1 MPEARQAIFF
11 GILRHGNYSAL
22 LLDRGGFNW
31 RRTGVALLPRSLRGD
46 DEAQEC
52 IEGSGIGGSCG
63 GACVWTGSAGWRCR
77 PDFSGIWAHP
87 WLPGFEALASGPTAL
102 VNLSR
107 TPEGRSIQTQLVGD
121 YKNPILKPEAAETVR
136 KFGEQSKS
144 YFGFHNP
151 RNQCWPNGIPFVLSS
166 NGLQIFDRGDHLTM
180 IYRVDH
186 QVRTVRMNAS
196 HPANVAPSYYG
207 DSVGHYEGDTL
218 VIDTVGI
225 KPGPFAMI
233 DWFGTPQTPALHV
246 VERYRLIDYDQAQEG
261 VKRANKDNVLPQF
274 NNPPVVDFNSRG
286 KWLQL
291 LFTVDDPNVFT
302 TRVVRDGD
310 LWSGGAGWGRRECL
324 A

>member
-1 MPEARQAIFF
+1 MKFRRNLVMVA
-11 GILRHGNYSAL
+11 AL
-22 LLDRGGFNW
+22 GA
-31 RRTGVALLPRSLRGD
+31 VAAAPAPAAS
-46 DEAQEC
+46 
-52 IEGSGIGGSCG
+52 G
-63 GACVWTGSAGWRCR
+63 GASH

-107 TPEGRSIQTQLVGD
+107 RPDGVQIQTQLVGD
-121 YKNPILKPEAAETVR
+121 YKNPILKPAAAEIVR
-136 KFGEQSKS
+136 KMGEQSKS
-144 YFGFHNP
+144 HFGFHNP
-151 RNQCWPNGIPFVLSS
+151 RNQCWPNGIPFVLSA
-166 NGLQIFDRGDHLTM
+166 NGQQIFDRGDHLTM

-186 QVRTVRMNAS
+186 QVRTVRMNSS
-196 HPANVAPSYYG
+196 HPAKVTPSYYG

-246 VERYRLIDYDQAQEG
+246 VERYRLLDKDQAKEG
-261 VKRANKDNVLPQF
+261 VQRAYKDNTLPAF

-291 LFTVDDPNVFT
+291 VFTIDDPTVFT
-302 TRVVRDGD
+302 TP
-310 LWSGGAGWGRRECL
+310 WSATVTMGPAVQSLATGAAPWPEDVCAENPHKYGTEEDVQL
-324 A
+324 PTAKIADF

>member
-1 MPEARQAIFF
+1 MKLKNTLKAAALAAIAAVPVSGQAAPA
-11 GILRHGNYSAL
+11 S
-22 LLDRGGFNW
+22 
-31 RRTGVALLPRSLRGD
+31 TVK
-46 DEAQEC
+46 
-52 IEGSGIGGSCG
+52 
-63 GACVWTGSAGWRCR
+63 

-136 KFGEQSKS
+136 KMGEQSKS

-151 RNQCWPNGIPFVLSS
+151 RNQCWPNGIPFVLSA
-166 NGLQIFDRGDHLTM
+166 NGQQIFDRGDHLTM
-180 IYRVDH
+180 IYREDH
-186 QVRTVRMNAS
+186 QVRRVRMNAS
-196 HPANVAPSYYG
+196 HPANPKPSYYG
-207 DSVGHYEGDTL
+207 DSVGHYDGDTL
-218 VIDTVGI
+218 VIDTIAI

-246 VERYRLIDYDQAQEG
+246 VERYRLISYDAAQES
-261 VKRANKDNVLPQF
+261 VKRANKDNNLPQF

-291 LFTVDDPNVFT
+291 VFTVEDPNVFT
-302 TRVVRDGD
+302 TP
-310 LWSGGAGWGRRECL
+310 WSATVTFGPAIQSIGPGANAWPENVCGENPNKYGTEEDVQL
-324 A
+324 PTAKTPDF

>member
-1 MPEARQAIFF
+1 MKLRDLLTAAALAAIAPMPGQAA
-11 GILRHGNYSAL
+11 SSS
-22 LLDRGGFNW
+22 
-31 RRTGVALLPRSLRGD
+31 TTV
-46 DEAQEC
+46 
-52 IEGSGIGGSCG
+52 
-63 GACVWTGSAGWRCR
+63 

-87 WLPGFEALASGPTAL
+87 WLPGFEALSTGPTAL
-102 VNLSR
+102 VNLAR
-107 TPEGRSIQTQLVGD
+107 TPNGLSIQTQLVGD
-121 YKNPILKPEAAETVR
+121 YKNPILKPQAAETVR
-136 KFGEQSKS
+136 KLGEQSKGN
-144 YFGFHNP
+144 FGFHNP

-196 HPANVAPSYYG
+196 HPANVKPSWYG

-246 VERYRLIDYDQAQEG
+246 VERYRLIDSNQAKDG
-261 VKRANKDNVLPQF
+261 VERAYKDNVLPQF
-274 NNPPVVDFNSRG
+274 NNPPVVDFNSRS

-291 LFTVDDPNVFT
+291 LFRVDDPAVFT
-302 TRVVRDGD
+302 TPWSATVTFGPAAQAVGPDAWPEDVCAENPHKYGTEEDVRLPTAKIADF
-310 LWSGGAGWGRRECL
+310 
-324 A
+324 

>member
-1 MPEARQAIFF
+1 MKLRNLLQAAVLA
-11 GILRHGNYSAL
+11 GIA
-22 LLDRGGFNW
+22 
-31 RRTGVALLPRSLRGD
+31 VAPAAGQ
-46 DEAQEC
+46 AAP
-52 IEGSGIGGSCG
+52 G
-63 GACVWTGSAGWRCR
+63 GAAK
-77 PDFSGIWAHP
+77 PDLSGIWAHP
-87 WLPGFEALASGPTAL
+87 WLPGFEALTSGPTAL
-102 VNLSR
+102 VNLAR

-121 YKNPILKPEAAETVR
+121 YRNPILRPQAAETVR
-136 KFGEQSKS
+136 KFGEQSS
-144 YFGFHNP
+144 AHFGFHNP
-151 RNQCWPNGIPFVLSS
+151 RNQCWPNGLPFVLSA

-196 HPANVAPSYYG
+196 HPAKVTASSYYG

-246 VERYRLIDYDQAQEG
+246 VERYRLIDSDQVTDG

-274 NNPPVVDFNSRG
+274 NNPPVVDFNSKR

-291 LFTVDDPNVFT
+291 LFTVDDPNVFS
-302 TRVVRDGD
+302 RP
-310 LWSGGAGWGRRECL
+310 WSATVTFGPSAQAVGPEAWPEDVCAENPYKYGTEQDVQL
-324 A
+324 PTAKVADF